1 MKKLNKDNKGFSL
14 VELLVVIAIMVVLVG
29 VLAPTLL
36 GNIEKTREAKDIQAV
51 DTLAGNVQAAMT
63 DEKIYDA
70 IIGTAGTGDHVYFD
84 LYAGYAGTAFAAASY
99 GEANTRLASALDGYL
114 DKDNVY
120 DATNKIKAFGSKSA
134 KDGKKIIVDIN
145 VSTGSI
151 TVALSKSDTVD
162 ATALSD
168 ANVVK
173 GAKSGNAFSVT
184 R

>member
-1 MKKLNKDNKGFSL
+1 MKKLNKNNKGFSL

-84 LYAGYAGTAFAAASY
+84 LYAGYNGTAFDTSY

-114 DKDNVY
+114 NKANVY

-162 ATALSD
+162 AAALS
-168 ANVVK
+168 ATNVVK
-173 GAKSGNAFSVT
+173 GAKSGNAYSVT